1 MNKNAVSFVSSVF
14 CLLSVAITSAHAD
27 SRESVP
33 QVGILASKSAEVSHL
48 TDQQLQK
55 AIKLLIEK
63 QVKQQEKRIPNNKPD
78 FPLGQRLPK
87 SDKVFILGGAEA
99 FPM

>member
-1 MNKNAVSFVSSVF
+1 MSKKAISLISSLFGLVSV
-14 CLLSVAITSAHAD
+14 CTAAAQAD
-27 SRESVP
+27 SKEIPPV
-33 QVGILASKSAEVSHL
+33 VGILASKSAEVSHL

-63 QVKQQEKRIPNNKPD
+63 QVQPQEKKVPSSKPD
-78 FPLGQRLPK
+78 FPLGHSLPK
-87 SDKVFILGGAEA
+87 TDKVYILGGAEA